1 MLSLRR
7 TLAATIALASWSCGS
22 TQPDATTSVAAI
34 VVNPASSTLALNAQL
49 PLQAL
54 VKDGSGAVVPDAAV
68 TWTVENPTI
77 ASVSVSGVVTALAI
91 GTTQVAASAMGKS
104 GLATIIVQRTPVASV
119 VVRPNRVDAAIG
131 STTALTATALDAA
144 QNTLLDRA
152 MIWTTSNAAV
162 ATVSAAGV
170 VTAKAAGTATITAT
184 SEGKSDASVFTV
196 APGAVASVTVTP
208 SPITMVSGQTQPLTA
223 AVKDASGT
231 VLTGKII
238 TWASSNTAVA
248 TVSSSGVVTAVAAGT
263 ATITGTADG
272 VSGSSAVTVTAAGA
286 ANVSVSPSAP
296 TIVVGGTTQLTAT
309 VTDVNG
315 NPITSP
321 NVTWSSS
328 SPLVALVS
336 STGLVS
342 ALLPGTSTIT
352 ATSGTKSG
360 TSAVTVTLVPVASVT
375 VSPPTLS
382 LTLGGPPGQLTAT
395 VKDASGNVLTN
406 RPVTWTSSDPL
417 IASVDPTTGL
427 VTAVAVGP
435 ATITATSG
443 SVSGAAA
450 VAVTQV
456 PVATVTIA
464 PTSISI
470 GQNATT
476 TLTATTKDASN
487 NVLTGRV
494 ITWQVTSGA
503 TFVTLVTTTGASIDV
518 VGAVT
523 GTATI
528 TATSEGISKNSTV
541 TVTNGSVDSVTISLV
556 ATTIKKLT
564 TDTATAV
571 AWRLNAPLQNRTIN
585 WSATGAATI
594 APSNSLTSIGANSA
608 ATAIV
613 TGKNVLINTTATIR
627 ADIGGKSDSIVLTV
641 TP

>member
-7 TLAATIALASWSCGS
+7 TLAAAIALASWSCGS
-22 TQPDATTSVAAI
+22 TQPDATASIAAI
-34 VVNPASSTLALNAQL
+34 VINPASSTLALNAQL

-54 VKDGSGAVVPDAAV
+54 VKDGSGSVVPDAAV

-77 ASVSVSGVVTALAI
+77 ASVSASGLVTALAI

-104 GLATIIVQRTPVASV
+104 GIATIIVQRTQVASV

-144 QNTLLDRA
+144 QNTLPDRA

-208 SPITMVSGQTQPLTA
+208 SPITMVSGQTQLLTA

-309 VTDVNG
+309 VTDANG

-352 ATSGTKSG
+352 ATSGNASG

-417 IASVDPTTGL
+417 IASVDQTGL
-427 VTAVAVGP
+427 VTPVAVGP

-443 SVSGAAA
+443 SVSGTAA

-456 PVATVTIA
+456 PVSSVTIA

-494 ITWQVTSGA
+494 ITWQTSNA
-503 TFVTLVTTTGASIDV
+503 NVLNLITSSGASIDV
-518 VGAVT
+518 VGGVS

-528 TATSEGISKNSTV
+528 TATSEGKTSTPTTI
-541 TVTNGSVDSVTISLV
+541 TVNNGSVDSVTISLA

-564 TDTATAV
+564 TTTATAV

-594 APSNSLTSIGANSA
+594 SPSSSLTSIGANSA
-608 ATAIV
+608 ATATV
-613 TGKNVLINTTATIR
+613 TGKSVLINTTATIR
-627 ADIGGKSDSIVLTV
+627 ADIGGKNDSIVLTV